1 VRVKTRRFFALVWR
15 ANAVLLL
22 LMTILAIAV
31 LSYAAFEIYRNAT
44 RTRQATNVL
53 NVADEQIDRSKV
65 ELGSFQT
72 IAGSGI
78 LRASLQVEQ
87 EYGFGSGSK
96 ETTSIQNYLFYDP
109 SDGSSRWL
117 VPGNKGLFLATHEL
131 PEREYVKPEKP
142 VVAVVYELVDAD
154 TTGDQKLTAS
164 DAKVLAVSNPSG
176 SRFTRVLTGVQEVN
190 GTTLTPGGRILVLYT
205 SSATLKAAEIDA
217 ETHRIVR
224 DAPLQPVKAE
234 VGK

>member
-1 VRVKTRRFFALVWR
+1 VKTRRFFALVWR
-15 ANAVLLL
+15 ANAILLL
-22 LMTILAIAV
+22 LMAILAVAV

-44 RTRQATNVL
+44 RTRQVTDVL

-78 LRASLQVEQ
+78 LRAPLQIEQ
-87 EYGFGSGSK
+87 EYGFSSGSK

-142 VVAVVYELVDAD
+142 VVAVLYELVDAD

-164 DAKVLAVSNPSG
+164 DAKVIAISNPSG

-205 SSATLKAAEIDA
+205 SSATLKAAEIDV
-217 ETHRIVR
+217 ETHRIIR
-224 DAPLQPVKAE
+224 DAPLQPVKAG